1 METYGTVTGS
11 DGGGGGG
18 TTGVVQNNNMNL
30 SFATADGAAVYKPV
44 IQPSSAPATPTQAYQ
59 AGGSGN
65 GSTVAA
71 SIATAT
77 TAGEQTKRKRGRPR
91 KYPVDGTVTPRLA
104 PPPQPRAEAALLS
117 PAPLAVVA
125 PTSGPGKKSR
135 GRPRGSGNKI
145 KQHGNRQHVAPLVS
159 QGFPYES
166 SGNIVLQVQGGHQ
179 GLGLRHMSSQLRLE
193 RWSSISQFSSADVS
207 SKIMSFSQS
216 GSQAIS
222 ILSANGTI
230 SNVTLRQAATLGGSV
245 TYEGRFEI
253 LSLSGSYMVSESGG
267 QRSRTGGLSVLLAGP
282 DGRVLGGG
290 VAGLLTAAAPVQV
303 VIGCF
308 LPGQELKP
316 PIQAE
321 PLAAAP
327 PRLNHGAS
335 AAGSP
340 ASRGT
345 LSESSGGG
353 PGSPLNQS
361 TGAYN
366 NNNAQSMTAFSWK

>member
-1 METYGTVTGS
+1 MESYGAVTGG
-11 DGGGGGG
+11 DGGGGGSG
-18 TTGVVQNNNMNL
+18 STGVVHNNSNVNL
-30 SFATADGAAVYKPV
+30 SFATTDGAAVYKPM
-44 IQPSSAPATPTQAYQ
+44 IPPSSAPAAPTHAYQ
-59 AGGSGN
+59 AGASGN
-65 GSTVAA
+65 GSAVTA
-71 SIATAT
+71 SIAAAT
-77 TAGEQTKRKRGRPR
+77 TVGEQQKRKRGRPR
-91 KYPVDGTVTPRLA
+91 KYPLDGTVATPRLT
-104 PPPQPRAEAALLS
+104 PPPPRAEAAAFPS
-117 PAPLAVVA
+117 PTPLAAVA
-125 PTSGPGKKSR
+125 ASSGSGKKAR
-135 GRPRGSGNKI
+135 GRPRGSGNK
-145 KQHGNRQHVAPLVS
+145 QHGNRQHVTPLVS
-159 QGFPYES
+159 QLGS
-166 SGNIVLQVQGGHQ
+166 QGG
-179 GLGLRHMSSQLRLE
+179 G
-193 RWSSISQFSSADVS
+193 WSPGVGFTPHVITIAAGEDVS

-216 GSQAIS
+216 GTQAIS

-230 SNVTLRQAATLGGSV
+230 SNVTLRQAATVGGSV

-308 LPGQELKP
+308 LPGQELKA

-327 PRLNHGAS
+327 PRVNHGAS
-335 AAGSP
+335 AGGSP

-366 NNNAQSMTAFSWK
+366 NSNNAQGMTAFPWK

>member
-30 SFATADGAAVYKPV
+30 SFTTADGAAVYKPV

-65 GSTVAA
+65 GSAVAA

-159 QGFPYES
+159 QGRHLIILACLIYAYRES
-166 SGNIVLQVQGGHQ
+166 LETQQVAQHANVALFHWSFGRLMIVN
-179 GLGLRHMSSQLRLE
+179 S
-193 RWSSISQFSSADVS
+193 
-207 SKIMSFSQS
+207 
-216 GSQAIS
+216 
-222 ILSANGTI
+222 
-230 SNVTLRQAATLGGSV
+230 
-245 TYEGRFEI
+245 
-253 LSLSGSYMVSESGG
+253 
-267 QRSRTGGLSVLLAGP
+267 
-282 DGRVLGGG
+282 
-290 VAGLLTAAAPVQV
+290 
-303 VIGCF
+303 
-308 LPGQELKP
+308 
-316 PIQAE
+316 
-321 PLAAAP
+321 
-327 PRLNHGAS
+327 
-335 AAGSP
+335 
-340 ASRGT
+340 
-345 LSESSGGG
+345 
-353 PGSPLNQS
+353 
-361 TGAYN
+361 
-366 NNNAQSMTAFSWK
+366 